1 MPTRETDILQTNY
14 VSYDKYRIPTRE
26 TDILQTNYVSYDKY
40 RIPTREIKNPE
51 NYCTI

>member
-14 VSYDKYRIPTRE
+14 VSYEKYRIPR
-26 TDILQTNYVSYDKY
+26 
-40 RIPTREIKNPE
+40 REIKNPE